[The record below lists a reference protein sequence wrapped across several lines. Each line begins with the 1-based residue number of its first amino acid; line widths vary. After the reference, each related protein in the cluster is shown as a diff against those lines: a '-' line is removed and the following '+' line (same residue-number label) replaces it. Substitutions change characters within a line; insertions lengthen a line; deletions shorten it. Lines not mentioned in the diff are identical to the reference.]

1 MRQKSTDAEG
11 TDSDMKHKFLFLF
24 AFALAL
30 ALILGFAPSAQ
41 PWRTSLMA
49 MVGIGNAD
57 NSDNADIG
65 KSVDKASADSG
76 NLMASVAQTIN
87 ADKTE
92 VAKGLTKMSADSER
106 LGASLMAAVKDDD
119 TEAIKKLIKKGA
131 DVNSRTSANGW
142 AVLHYA
148 VRNGNAE
155 AVQLLLAAGADP
167 NYLGTM
173 EGQTNSVVSMRPL
186 VLAQSAL
193 DLVKLVPPDSME
205 DTLRKSGLDDPAL
218 LKSMTDPTAA
228 DRYKK
233 VVAALTKVTKES

>member
-1 MRQKSTDAEG
+1 MGLRQKSAGAEG
-11 TDSDMKHKFLFLF
+11 TNSDMKHKFLFLF
-24 AFALAL
+24 ALALAL
-30 ALILGFAPSAQ
+30 ALIVGFAPSAQ

-49 MVGIGNAD
+49 AVGID
-57 NSDNADIG
+57 NTNTTDIG
-65 KSVDKASADSG
+65 KSFDKARVDSG
-76 NLMASVAQTIN
+76 NMMASVANVID

-92 VAKGLTKMSADSER
+92 AAKGLTKMSADSEK
-106 LGASLMAAVKDDD
+106 LGLSLMAAAKDDD

-173 EGQTNSVVSMRPL
+173 EGQTNSVVSLRPL

-205 DTLRKSGLDDPAL
+205 DTLRQSGLDDPAL
-218 LKSMTDPTAA
+218 LKSMTDPSAA

-233 VVAALTKVTKES
+233 VVAVLAKVTKES

>member
-1 MRQKSTDAEG
+1 
-11 TDSDMKHKFLFLF
+11 MKHKFLFLF
-24 AFALAL
+24 VFVLAL

-49 MVGIGNAD
+49 AVGID
-57 NSDNADIG
+57 NTNTTDLG
-65 KSVDKASADSG
+65 KSLDKPSADSG
-76 NLMASVAQTIN
+76 NLMASVTNVIN
-87 ADKTE
+87 ADKTQ
-92 VAKGLTKMSADSER
+92 AANGLTKLSADSER
-106 LGASLMAAVKDDD
+106 LGASLMAAVRDDD

-131 DVNSRTSANGW
+131 DVNIRTSANGW
-142 AVLHYA
+142 GALHYA

-173 EGQTNSVVSMRPL
+173 EGQTNSVVSLRPL

-218 LKSMTDPTAA
+218 LKSMTDPTAV

-233 VVAALTKVTKES
+233 VVAVLAKVTKNS

>member
-1 MRQKSTDAEG
+1 MGMRQKSTGAEG

-24 AFALAL
+24 VFALAL

-41 PWRTSLMA
+41 PWRTSVMA
-49 MVGIGNAD
+49 AVGID
-57 NSDNADIG
+57 NTDTTDTG

-76 NLMASVAQTIN
+76 SLMASVAQTIN

-92 VAKGLTKMSADSER
+92 AAKGLTQMSADSER
-106 LGASLMAAVKDDD
+106 LGASLMAAVKNDD
-119 TEAIKKLIKKGA
+119 TEAIKRLIKKGA

-193 DLVKLVPPDSME
+193 DLVKLVPPDSMK

-233 VVAALTKVTKES
+233 VVAVLTKVTKES

>member
-1 MRQKSTDAEG
+1 MRQKSTGAEG

-24 AFALAL
+24 AFVLAL
-30 ALILGFAPSAQ
+30 ALILGLAPSAQ
-41 PWRTSLMA
+41 PWRASLMA
-49 MVGIGNAD
+49 AVGID
-57 NSDNADIG
+57 NTDNPDIG
-65 KSVDKASADSG
+65 KSFDKTSADSG
-76 NLMASVAQTIN
+76 NLMASVAN
-87 ADKTE
+87 AIKDDKTE
-92 VAKGLTKMSADSER
+92 AANGLTNVSADSEK
-106 LGASLMAAVKDDD
+106 LDASLMTAVKHDD
-119 TEAIKKLIKKGA
+119 TVAIKKLIKKGA
-131 DVNSRTSANGW
+131 DANTRTSANGW

-173 EGQTNSVVSMRPL
+173 EGQTNSVVSLRPL

-193 DLVKLVPPDSME
+193 DLVKLVPPSSME
-205 DTLRKSGLDDPAL
+205 DTLRQSGLDDPAL

-233 VVAALTKVTKES
+233 VVAALAKVTKDS